1 MRACGVMATTALL
14 LSMVLSTS
22 APFADAQPTEY
33 QSPPYLQR
41 LFPDKG
47 HIVGGTTVTI
57 YGGGFRRGG
66 GLTVRFSAESG
77 EVDEVPA
84 TYVDAGRI
92 TCVTPARL
100 APHDA
105 HVAVSNN
112 GVAFSSFPLVDLDEG
127 TYLHFA
133 FVDEVPRGT
142 WTLDVAAG
150 SFRGGTTVTIFDENH
165 RLSTRRD
172 DKNFL
177 PGAHLF
183 CRFGN
188 ARNASATEAFDVSV
202 VDKTVAHPR
211 FGVGY
216 HRGYVVD
223 HVDDDAN
230 EGANEGASSSP
241 HAARPEGVA
250 LTLVRGRSYAFRLDA
265 STAGFPFYF
274 TTAEPREWREGAF
287 VGEVIDNVTD
297 SRAEGVSVVTFTVAA
312 TAPDTLYYA
321 CGAFRAM
328 GGVVRVVDEA
338 DVSDGV
344 VQARAG
350 PLAANGNAVP
360 AVWLSYNKIQC
371 VTPPWDGVTDD
382 DRAHGGHQVT
392 VFVTNDGLT
401 YSAGFGDGDGAN
413 VDDRGDA
420 DPSNDVGAYPARVGQ
435 GATFTYFDSNPFLD
449 PPKFTPAS
457 TPGDVALALAGGPK
471 AAARFFSSSD
481 VAALSAASLS
491 GAYFYHY
498 ELEETHSFSDAYD
511 DFGRRKAYK
520 VNASLAALSAAA
532 NTSDAVAALADGDAA
547 NDPAA
552 SRNDLSVSG
561 EYVGGGVAW
570 FEVVVDGAGANFT
583 SVRWRK
589 HFGGV
594 NTSTPWAR
602 TNVSV
607 PADDR
612 QNTPETVEGVALGD
626 GVVAGF
632 VRVGAHHAVGDR
644 WTFRAFSGF
653 PGVGSVSTS
662 HDEPRIAARGPMEG
676 RTEITVRGSGF
687 FPGRGQLLCRL
698 GDPDPSDPNTGNAE
712 TSGIVSTTEATSTGA
727 DADSSYGVDTD
738 SFGVGADSIYRK
750 IRCVTERHPPALG
763 GREVLATLSPC
774 VNKTLTVSHDGGGS
788 FSKADVAFFLFCD
801 VHVSVSGS
809 DVVGTGTPGNP
820 YKTLQRGVEA
830 ALAAP
835 RFPDAVKQRT
845 FAETAAAAA
854 YGPGGFG
861 ATEFGVSG
869 GRGASRRAGFG
880 YVLNRDRL
888 RLGAGTYAGNGNR
901 GVHPLGKMVEVE
913 AKAVGSVTVDCEDS
927 GVSAVVSA
935 GDRHAEHA
943 SGAIS
948 MSGVHEVNCNERS
961 V

>member
-142 WTLDVAAG
+142 WSLDVAAG
-150 SFRGGTTVTIFDENH
+150 SFRGGTTVTVFDENH
-165 RLSTRRD
+165 RMSTRRD

-188 ARNASATEAFDVSV
+188 ARNASATQTFNVSV

-223 HVDDDAN
+223 PIDAPDPSVSS
-230 EGANEGASSSP
+230 SSSP
-241 HAARPEGVA
+241 HAVRHEGIA

-265 STAGFPFYF
+265 SVAGFPFYF

-287 VGEVIDNVTD
+287 VGEVIDNVTN
-297 SRAEGVSVVTFTVAA
+297 SRGEGVSVVTYTVAA
-312 TAPDTLYYA
+312 SAPDTLYYA

-328 GGVVRVVDEA
+328 GGVARVVDEA
-338 DVSDGV
+338 ETSDGV
-344 VQARAG
+344 VGVRAG
-350 PLAANGNAVP
+350 PLTANRNAVP

>member
-1 MRACGVMATTALL
+1 MRASGVIATTVLL

-33 QSPPYLQR
+33 QPPPYLQR

-66 GLTVRFSAESG
+66 GLTVRFSAPSG

-133 FVDEVPRGT
+133 FVDEEPRGT

-150 SFRGGTTVTIFDENH
+150 SWRGGTTVTIFDENH
-165 RLSTRRD
+165 RMSTRRD

-188 ARNASATEAFDVSV
+188 ARNASATTSFNVSV
-202 VDKTVAHPR
+202 ATKTIAHPR
-211 FGVGY
+211 FGVG
-216 HRGYVVD
+216 HEMGYVI
-223 HVDDDAN
+223 DDIGYDIN
-230 EGANEGASSSP
+230 GTRSP
-241 HAARPEGVA
+241 HAVNYEGVT
-250 LTLVRGRSYAFRLDA
+250 LTLVRGRTYAFVLDA
-265 STAGFPFYF
+265 SVAGFPFYL
-274 TTAEPREWREGAF
+274 TTAEPREWRPDAF
-287 VGEVIDNVTD
+287 VGEVIDAVTN
-297 SRAEGVSVVTFTVAA
+297 SRGEGGSVVTYTVAA

-328 GGVVRVVDEA
+328 GGVVRVMDEA
-338 DVSDGV
+338 ETSDGV
-344 VQARAG
+344 VGEKAG
-350 PLAANGNAVP
+350 PLAANRNAVP
-360 AVWLSYNKIQC
+360 AVWLSYNKIRC

-392 VFVTNDGLT
+392 VFVTNDGVK
-401 YSAGFGDGDGAN
+401 YSAGFGDGDGAG
-413 VDDRGDA
+413 VDDGGDA

-435 GATFTYFDSNPFLD
+435 GARFTYFDANAFVD
-449 PPKFTPAS
+449 APKFVPAS
-457 TPGDVALALAGGPK
+457 TSSDVDLALRGGPK

-481 VAALSAASLS
+481 VASLSAAALS

-498 ELEETHSFSDAYD
+498 ELESTHSFSDAYD
-511 DFGRRKAYK
+511 DFGRRKEYK
-520 VNASLAALSAAA
+520 VNASALALEAALNA
-532 NTSDAVAALADGDAA
+532 SDAVSMLADGDPS

-552 SRNDLSVSG
+552 PSRNDLVVSG
-561 EYVGGGVAW
+561 AYSGGGVAW
-570 FEVVVDGAGANFT
+570 FEIVVDGAGVNFT

-594 NTSTPWAR
+594 NTTTPWAR

-607 PADDR
+607 PGDDR
-612 QNTPETVEGVALGD
+612 TNTPETVEGVDLGD
-626 GVVAGF
+626 GLSAGF
-632 VRVGAHHAVGDR
+632 VNLGAHHAVGDR

-653 PGVGSVSTS
+653 PGISSVSTS
-662 HDEPRIAARGPMEG
+662 HDEPRIDARGPMEG
-676 RTEITVRGSGF
+676 LTDVVVRGSGF
-687 FPGRGQLLCRL
+687 FPGKGQLLCRF
-698 GDPDPSDPNTGNAE
+698 GDPDPNDPHTGNALPV
-712 TSGIVSTTEATSTGA
+712 SGVVSTVEAASHAGDSYDDDD
-727 DADSSYGVDTD
+727 DARALRGTGVD
-738 SFGVGADSIYRK
+738 SVYRK
-750 IRCVTERHPPALG
+750 MRCVTERHPPALG
-763 GREVLATLSPC
+763 GRERLGTLAPC
-774 VNKTLTVSHDGGGS
+774 VNKTVTVSHDGGAS
-788 FSKADVAFFLFCD
+788 FSPSDVFFFLFCD

-830 ALAAP
+830 ALSTP

-845 FAETAAAAA
+845 FADTAAAAS
-854 YGPGGFG
+854 YGARAFG
-861 ATEFGVSG
+861 ARAETFGVAVS
-869 GRGASRRAGFG
+869 GRGASRRAGYG

-901 GVHPLGKMVEVE
+901 GVHPLGKMIEVE
-913 AKAVGSVTVDCEDS
+913 AKVPGSVTVDCEDS
-927 GVSAVVSA
+927 GVGATVSA

-943 SGAIS
+943 SGAIA

>member
-1 MRACGVMATTALL
+1 MRVSSVIATMALL

-33 QSPPYLQR
+33 QPPPYLQR

-66 GLTVRFSAESG
+66 GLTVRFSAEFG

-142 WTLDVAAG
+142 WSLDVAAG
-150 SFRGGTTVTIFDENH
+150 SFRGGTTVTVFDENH
-165 RLSTRRD
+165 RMSTRRD

-188 ARNASATEAFDVSV
+188 ARNASATQTFNVSV

-223 HVDDDAN
+223 PIDAPDPSVSS
-230 EGANEGASSSP
+230 SSSP
-241 HAARPEGVA
+241 HAVRHEGIA

-265 STAGFPFYF
+265 SVAGFPFYF

-287 VGEVIDNVTD
+287 VGEVIDNVTN
-297 SRAEGVSVVTFTVAA
+297 SRGEGVSVVTYTVAA
-312 TAPDTLYYA
+312 SAPDTLYYA

-328 GGVVRVVDEA
+328 GGVARVVDEA
-338 DVSDGV
+338 ETSDGV
-344 VQARAG
+344 VGVRAG
-350 PLAANGNAVP
+350 PLAANRNAVP

>member
-105 HVAVSNN
+105 HVAVSSN

-142 WTLDVAAG
+142 WSLDVAAG
-150 SFRGGTTVTIFDENH
+150 SFRGGTTVTVFDENH
-165 RLSTRRD
+165 RMSTRRD

-188 ARNASATEAFDVSV
+188 ARNASATQTFNVSV

-223 HVDDDAN
+223 PIDAPDPSVSS
-230 EGANEGASSSP
+230 SSSP
-241 HAARPEGVA
+241 HAVRHEGIA

-265 STAGFPFYF
+265 SVAGFPFYF

-287 VGEVIDNVTD
+287 VGEVIDNVTN
-297 SRAEGVSVVTFTVAA
+297 SRGEGVSVVTYTVAA
-312 TAPDTLYYA
+312 SAPDTLYYA

-328 GGVVRVVDEA
+328 GGVARVVDEA
-338 DVSDGV
+338 ETSDGV
-344 VQARAG
+344 VGVRAG
-350 PLAANGNAVP
+350 PLAANRNAVP

>member
-1 MRACGVMATTALL
+1 MRVSSVIATMALL

-33 QSPPYLQR
+33 QPPPYLQR

-150 SFRGGTTVTIFDENH
+150 SHRGGTTVTLFDENH
-165 RLSTRRD
+165 RMSTRRD

-188 ARNASATEAFDVSV
+188 ARNASAVDAFNVSV
-202 VDKTVAHPR
+202 ADKTAAHPR

-216 HRGYVVD
+216 HRGYVI
-223 HVDDDAN
+223 DDVNID
-230 EGANEGASSSP
+230 ESSSP
-241 HAARPEGVA
+241 HAVRYEGIT

-265 STAGFPFYF
+265 STAGFPFF
-274 TTAEPREWREGAF
+274 ITAAEPREWREDAF
-287 VGEVIDNVTD
+287 VGEVIDAVTN
-297 SRAEGVSVVTFTVAA
+297 SRSEGASVVTYVVAA
-312 TAPDTLYYA
+312 SAPDTLYYA

-328 GGVVRVVDEA
+328 GGVIRVLDEA
-338 DVSDGV
+338 ETRTASPATRLL
-344 VQARAG
+344 ARSPRTATPCARCG
-350 PLAANGNAVP
+350 CRTTRSGASRPLG
-360 AVWLSYNKIQC
+360 
-371 VTPPWDGVTDD
+371 
-382 DRAHGGHQVT
+382 RAHGRRPRARRP
-392 VFVTNDGLT
+392 
-401 YSAGFGDGDGAN
+401 SGDGVRDQRRRQIQRGVRRRRRRGRRRRRRRRSRERRRRVPRARGARCH
-413 VDDRGDA
+413 VHVLRRERVRGPTKVRSGVHA
-420 DPSNDVGAYPARVGQ
+420 LGRGPGVARRPESGGASLLAERRRRFERG
-435 GATFTYFDSNPFLD
+435 
-449 PPKFTPAS
+449 
-457 TPGDVALALAGGPK
+457 VAL
-471 AAARFFSSSD
+471 
-481 VAALSAASLS
+481 
-491 GAYFYHY
+491 GAYFYHR

-511 DFGRRKAYK
+511 DFGRRKAHK
-520 VNASLAALSAAA
+520 VNQSLVALEAAA
-532 NTSDAVAALADGDAA
+532 NATAAVALLADGDPA
-547 NDPAA
+547 NDATSAPA
-552 SRNDLSVSG
+552 RNDLVVNG
-561 EYVGGGVAW
+561 TYTGGGVAW
-570 FEVVVDGAGANFT
+570 FEVVVDGVDGTNFT

-589 HFGGV
+589 HFGCV
-594 NTSTPWAR
+594 NTTSPWAR

-612 QNTPETVEGVALGD
+612 VLTPDEVEGVDLGD
-626 GVVAGF
+626 GLVAGF
-632 VRVGAHHAVGDR
+632 VRLGAHHAVGDR

-653 PGVGSVSTS
+653 PGISSVSTS
-662 HDEPRIAARGPMEG
+662 HDEPRIEARGPMEG
-676 RTEITVRGSGF
+676 LTEVVARGSGF
-687 FPGRGQLLCRL
+687 FPGRGQLLCRFA
-698 GDPDPSDPNTGNAE
+698 DPSDAARAGNAE
-712 TSGIVSTTEATSTGA
+712 VSGVVSTVEAAAYVDARGDEYDAEYVGGTGA
-727 DADSSYGVDTD
+727 DSV
-738 SFGVGADSIYRK
+738 YRK
-750 IRCVTERHPPALG
+750 MRCVTERHPPALG
-763 GREVLATLSPC
+763 GREALATLAPC
-774 VNKTLTVSHDGGGS
+774 VNKTVTVSHDGGGS
-788 FSKADVAFFLFCD
+788 FSRSDVAFFLFCD

-835 RFPDAVKQRT
+835 RFPETKYQRT
-845 FAETAAAAA
+845 FFETAAAAA
-854 YGPGGFG
+854 YGAEG
-861 ATEFGVSG
+861 FGVSAFGTAREARKGAARRG
-869 GRGASRRAGFG
+869 GYG

-913 AKAVGSVTVDCEDS
+913 AKTPGSVTVDCEDD
-927 GVSAVVSA
+927 GVGATVHA

-948 MSGVHEVNCNERS
+948 MSGVHAVNCNDRS
-961 V
+961 AA

>member
-1 MRACGVMATTALL
+1 MRVSGVIATMALL

-33 QSPPYLQR
+33 QPPPYLQR

-150 SFRGGTTVTIFDENH
+150 SHRGGTTVTLFDENH
-165 RLSTRRD
+165 RMSTRRD

-188 ARNASATEAFDVSV
+188 ARNASAVDAFNVSV
-202 VDKTVAHPR
+202 ADKTAAHPR

-216 HRGYVVD
+216 HRGYVIDHLGVD
-223 HVDDDAN
+223 
-230 EGANEGASSSP
+230 ESSSSP
-241 HAARPEGVA
+241 HAVRYEGIT
-250 LTLVRGRSYAFRLDA
+250 LTLVRGREYAFRLDA
-265 STAGFPFYF
+265 STAGFPFF
-274 TTAEPREWREGAF
+274 ITAAEPREWREDAF
-287 VGEVIDNVTD
+287 VGEVIDTVTN
-297 SRAEGVSVVTFTVAA
+297 SRGEGASVVTYVVAA
-312 TAPDTLYYA
+312 SAPDTLYYA

-328 GGVVRVVDEA
+328 GGVIRVLDEA
-338 DVSDGV
+338 ETADGV
-344 VQARAG
+344 AGDVGAVG
-350 PLAANGNAVP
+350 PLAANRNAVR
-360 AVWLSYNKIQC
+360 AVWLSYNKIRC
-371 VTPPWDGVTDD
+371 VTPPWDGLTDD

-392 VFVTNDGLT
+392 VFVTNDGAE
-401 YSAGFGDGDGAN
+401 YSAGFGDGDGAG
-413 VDDRGDA
+413 VDDGGDD
-420 DPSNDVGAYPARVGQ
+420 DPGNDVGAYPARVGQ
-435 GATFTYFDSNPFLD
+435 GATFTYFDANAFVD
-449 PPKFTPAS
+449 PPRFVPAS
-457 TPGDVALALAGGPK
+457 TPSDVDLALRGGSK
-471 AAARFFSSSD
+471 AAARRFSPSD
-481 VAALSAASLS
+481 AAGLSAASLS
-491 GAYFYHY
+491 GAYFYHR

-511 DFGRRKAYK
+511 DFGRRKALK
-520 VNASLAALSAAA
+520 VNQSLVALEAAA
-532 NTSDAVAALADGDAA
+532 NATAAVALLADGDLA
-547 NDPAA
+547 NDETSAPA
-552 SRNDLSVSG
+552 RNDLVVSG
-561 EYVGGGVAW
+561 AYSGGGVAW
-570 FEVVVDGAGANFT
+570 FEVVVDGTDGANFT

-594 NTSTPWAR
+594 NTTTPWAR

-612 QNTPETVEGVALGD
+612 VTTPEEVEGVDLGD
-626 GVVAGF
+626 GLVAGF
-632 VRVGAHHAVGDR
+632 VHLGAHHAVGDR

-653 PGVGSVSTS
+653 PGISSVSTS
-662 HDEPRIAARGPMEG
+662 HDEPRIDARGPMEG
-676 RTEITVRGSGF
+676 LTEVVARGSGF
-687 FPGRGQLLCRL
+687 FPGRGQLLCRFA
-698 GDPDPSDPNTGNAE
+698 DPSDPNAGNAE
-712 TSGIVSTTEATSTGA
+712 VSGVVSTVEAAAYVDERGDEY
-727 DADSSYGVDTD
+727 DAEYVSGTGVD
-738 SFGVGADSIYRK
+738 SVYRRM
-750 IRCVTERHPPALG
+750 RCVTERHPPALG
-763 GREVLATLSPC
+763 GREALATLAPC
-774 VNKTLTVSHDGGGS
+774 VNKTVTVSHDGGGS
-788 FSKADVAFFLFCD
+788 FSRADVAFFLFCD

-835 RFPDAVKQRT
+835 RFPETKRQRT
-845 FAETAAAAA
+845 FFETAAAAA
-854 YGPGGFG
+854 YGAEG
-861 ATEFGVSG
+861 FGVSAFGVARGPQKGAARRG
-869 GRGASRRAGFG
+869 GYG

-913 AKAVGSVTVDCEDS
+913 AKTPGSVTVDCEDS
-927 GVSAVVSA
+927 GVGATVHA

-948 MSGVHEVNCNERS
+948 MSGVHEVNCNDRS
-961 V
+961 AA

>member
-142 WTLDVAAG
+142 WSLDVAAG
-150 SFRGGTTVTIFDENH
+150 SFRGGTTVTVFDENH
-165 RLSTRRD
+165 RMSTRRD

-188 ARNASATEAFDVSV
+188 ARNASATQTFNVSV

-223 HVDDDAN
+223 PIDAPDPSVSS
-230 EGANEGASSSP
+230 SSSP
-241 HAARPEGVA
+241 HAVRHEGIA

-265 STAGFPFYF
+265 SVAGFPFYF

-287 VGEVIDNVTD
+287 VGEVIDNVTN
-297 SRAEGVSVVTFTVAA
+297 SRGEGVSVVTYTVAA
-312 TAPDTLYYA
+312 SAPDTLYYA

-328 GGVVRVVDEA
+328 GGVARVVDEA
-338 DVSDGV
+338 ETSDGV
-344 VQARAG
+344 VGVRAG
-350 PLAANGNAVP
+350 PLAANRNAVP

-413 VDDRGDA
+413 VDDGGDA

-750 IRCVTERHPPALG
+750 MRCVTERHPPALG

>member
-142 WTLDVAAG
+142 WSLDVAAG
-150 SFRGGTTVTIFDENH
+150 SFRGGTTVTVFDENH
-165 RLSTRRD
+165 RMSTRRD

-188 ARNASATEAFDVSV
+188 ARNASATQTFNVSV

-223 HVDDDAN
+223 PIDAPDPSVSS
-230 EGANEGASSSP
+230 SSSP
-241 HAARPEGVA
+241 HAVRHEGIA

-265 STAGFPFYF
+265 SVAGFPFYF

-287 VGEVIDNVTD
+287 VGEVIDNVTN
-297 SRAEGVSVVTFTVAA
+297 SRGEGVSVVTYTVAA
-312 TAPDTLYYA
+312 SAPDTLYYA

-328 GGVVRVVDEA
+328 GGVARVVDEA
-338 DVSDGV
+338 ETSDGV
-344 VQARAG
+344 VGVRAG
-350 PLAANGNAVP
+350 PLAANRNAVP

-750 IRCVTERHPPALG
+750 MRCVTERHPPALG

>member
-105 HVAVSNN
+105 HIAVSNN

-142 WTLDVAAG
+142 WSLDVAAG
-150 SFRGGTTVTIFDENH
+150 SFRGGTTVTVFDENH
-165 RLSTRRD
+165 RMSTRRD

-188 ARNASATEAFDVSV
+188 ARNASATQTFNVSV

-223 HVDDDAN
+223 PIDAPDPSVSS
-230 EGANEGASSSP
+230 SSSP
-241 HAARPEGVA
+241 HAVRHEGIA

-265 STAGFPFYF
+265 SVAGFPFYF

-287 VGEVIDNVTD
+287 VGEVIDNVTN
-297 SRAEGVSVVTFTVAA
+297 SRGEGVSVVTYTVAA
-312 TAPDTLYYA
+312 SAPDTLYYA

-328 GGVVRVVDEA
+328 GGVARVVDEA
-338 DVSDGV
+338 ETSDGV
-344 VQARAG
+344 VGVRAG
-350 PLAANGNAVP
+350 PLAANRNAVP